1 DYVPGHEVI
10 DLDDSDGEESP
21 AMSVELRDRK
31 SPRVKELTEDEEAC
45 LFEDAGGN
53 NAKQENTASLAEA
66 DASEGPV
73 EEVIV
78 IDLEGEEDAEAGR
91 LSPRGS
97 AYSVISSM
105 DAADNKVED
114 LGEAS

>member
-1 DYVPGHEVI
+1 VI

-21 AMSVELRDRK
+21 AMSVQLRDRK
-31 SPRVKELTEDEEAC
+31 SPRMKELTEDEEAC
-45 LFEDAGGN
+45 LFEDDGG
-53 NAKQENTASLAEA
+53 NAKQENAPPPAEA

-78 IDLEGEEDAEAGR
+78 IDLDGEVDEVAGR

-105 DAADNKVED
+105 DAADNKAED